1 MNSVSVLADATK
13 IRLRVRMQF
22 ACPNVQIHIQDKQ
35 EQRICTNAHIHKY
48 STPRSDS
55 ERLRPGGRGGSSHP
69 LSAPALYKTWAV
81 HDPHG
86 SRPGLPQSPQ
96 LLRSCLSAELAS
108 PLAALP
114 RSGPAGEAL
123 SAFLECA
130 VVLGSLSS
138 SASCR
143 TSLLCR
149 RLTACTA
156 A

>member
-13 IRLRVRMQF
+13 NRLRVRMQF
-22 ACPNVQIHIQDKQ
+22 ACPNAQIHIQDKQ
-35 EQRICTNAHIHKY
+35 EKGLCTNTHMYKY

-86 SRPGLPQSPQ
+86 SRPGLLQSPQ
-96 LLRSCLSAELAS
+96 PLRSSLSAEFAS

-114 RSGPAGEAL
+114 RRGPAGEAL

-130 VVLGSLSS
+130 CVSGSLSS
-138 SASCR
+138 LVLVR
-143 TSLLCR
+143 TVPIR
-149 RLTACTA
+149 RKPTACTA
-156 A
+156 S